1 MSRNRSMA
9 DSPWLTPSQESAWRA
24 YMGLSLQMTFE
35 MNRQLT
41 EDHGLS
47 LADYSV
53 LVALADSPDG
63 RRRVTDLAAEIG
75 WERSRA
81 SHHLARMSA
90 RGLTDRTV
98 STTDARA
105 TDAVLTEAGRAALDA
120 SAAGHVDVVRRLF
133 FDGLAPDE
141 VSTLESI
148 LTRLRDHIRINGT
161 LPQPQ

>member
-1 MSRNRSMA
+1 MSPNKPEGG
-9 DSPWLTPSQESAWRA
+9 PWLTPVQESAWRA

-81 SHHLARMSA
+81 SHHLARMCA
-90 RGLTDRTV
+90 RGLTDRAV
-98 STTDARA
+98 STTDGRA
-105 TDAVLTEAGRAALDA
+105 TDAVLTGAGRAALDGA
-120 SAAGHVDVVRRLF
+120 AAGHVDVVRRLF
-133 FDGLAPDE
+133 FDGLGPE
-141 VSTLESI
+141 EIPVLESI
-148 LTRLRDHIRINGT
+148 LTRLRDHVRTNGT
-161 LPQPQ
+161 LPRPQ

>member
-1 MSRNRSMA
+1 
-9 DSPWLTPSQESAWRA
+9 
-24 YMGLSLQMTFE
+24 MGLSLQMTFE

-105 TDAVLTEAGRAALDA
+105 TDAVLTEAGRAALDE

-148 LTRLRDHIRINGT
+148 LTRLRDHMRINGT

>member
-1 MSRNRSMA
+1 MSPSNPEST
-9 DSPWLTPSQESAWRA
+9 PWLTPIEESAWRA

-41 EDHGLS
+41 EEHGLS

-63 RRRVTDLAAEIG
+63 RRRVTELAAEIG

-81 SHHLARMSA
+81 SHHLARMST
-90 RGLTDRTV
+90 RGLTDRAV
-98 STTDARA
+98 STTDGRA

-133 FDGLAPDE
+133 FDGLAPEDIA
-141 VSTLESI
+141 TLEPL
-148 LTRLRDHIRINGT
+148 LTRLRDHVRANGT
-161 LPQPQ
+161 LPRPQ

>member
-1 MSRNRSMA
+1 MTTA
-9 DSPWLTPSQESAWRA
+9 QESAWRA

-63 RRRVTDLAAEIG
+63 RRRVTELAAEIG

-81 SHHLARMSA
+81 SHHLARMCA
-90 RGLTDRTV
+90 RGLTDRAV
-98 STTDARA
+98 STSDGRA
-105 TDAVLTEAGRAALDA
+105 TDAVLTDAGRAALEE

-133 FDGLAPDE
+133 FDGLTPADI
-141 VSTLESI
+141 SALESI
-148 LTRLRDHIRINGT
+148 LTRMRDHVRTNGT
-161 LPQPQ
+161 LPRPQ

>member
-1 MSRNRSMA
+1 MSPNSSEG
-9 DSPWLTPSQESAWRA
+9 SPWLTTTQESAWRA

-41 EDHGLS
+41 EGHGLS

-63 RRRVTDLAAEIG
+63 RCRVTDLAAEIG

-81 SHHLARMSA
+81 SHHLARMCA
-90 RGLTDRTV
+90 RGLTDRAV
-98 STTDARA
+98 STTDGRA

-120 SAAGHVDVVRRLF
+120 SAPGHVELVHRLF
-133 FDGLAPDE
+133 FDGLATEE
-141 VSTLESI
+141 VDALGSI
-148 LTRLRDHIRINGT
+148 LTRLRDHVRTNGT
-161 LPQPQ
+161 LPRPQ

>member
-1 MSRNRSMA
+1 MSPK
-9 DSPWLTPSQESAWRA
+9 DPQGGPWLTPSQESAWRA

-81 SHHLARMSA
+81 SHHLARMCA

-98 STTDARA
+98 STTDRRA
-105 TDAVLTEAGRAALDA
+105 TDAVLTAAGRAALDEA
-120 SAAGHVDVVRRLF
+120 AAGHVELVQRLF
-133 FDGLAPDE
+133 FDGLPADE
-141 VSTLESI
+141 VSALAPL
-148 LTRLRDHIRINGT
+148 LTRLRDHVRANGT
-161 LPQPQ
+161 LPRPQ

>member
-1 MSRNRSMA
+1 
-9 DSPWLTPSQESAWRA
+9 
-24 YMGLSLQMTFE
+24 MGLSLQMTFE

-53 LVALADSPDG
+53 LVALADRPDG

-133 FDGLAPDE
+133 FDGIAPEE

-148 LTRLRDHIRINGT
+148 LTRLRDHVRTNGT

>member
-1 MSRNRSMA
+1 MSRNESTD
-9 DSPWLTPSQESAWRA
+9 DSPSLTPSQESAWRA

-105 TDAVLTEAGRAALDA
+105 TDAVITEAGRAALDA

-133 FDGLAPDE
+133 FDGLAPEE
-141 VSTLESI
+141 VSTLETI
-148 LTRLRDHIRINGT
+148 LTRLRDHIRTQGT